1 MTQLRLPLSRRQL
14 IAGAAVTAAAAPLA
28 STASFVT
35 PAAAKA
41 EMKEVDRPT
50 HRRFKLGDFTLTTIN
65 DGAISVEDPQSIFGT
80 NASKEEFEAQ
90 AKASFL
96 PVDKLQ
102 ISFTPV
108 IVNTGSEL
116 VLFDTGNGDARMP
129 NAGHL
134 IHHTLKAAGYAP
146 EQVDKVVITHYHPDH
161 IGGLMMGG
169 NPTFPNA
176 TYVSAANEHD
186 FWSAPERMSGP
197 TERVAKLYES
207 NIKPMAEKFTF
218 IKDGDEVATGIRAM
232 AANGHTPGHTVYHI
246 ESAGQRILVG
256 GDFANQPYLSIAKPD
271 WHVRF
276 DMDKDAAVATRKKVL
291 DMLAADRI
299 PFTSYHMPF
308 PAVGYIDK
316 RADGSYHYVPVSFQL
331 DA

>member
-1 MTQLRLPLSRRQL
+1 MSQFSLPLSRRQL
-14 IAGAAVTAAAAPLA
+14 IAGAAVTAAAVPLA
-28 STASFVT
+28 GTVSSVT

-41 EMKEVDRPT
+41 EMKGVERPT

-80 NASKEEFEAQ
+80 NASKEDFEAQ
-90 AKASFL
+90 AQASFL

-146 EQVDKVVITHYHPDH
+146 EQVDKVIITHYHPDH
-161 IGGLMMGG
+161 IGGLMMAG
-169 NPTFPNA
+169 NATFPNA
-176 TYVSAANEHD
+176 TYVAAANEHD
-186 FWSAPERMSGP
+186 FWSAPERMSGG
-197 TERVAKLYES
+197 TERVAKLVES
-207 NIKPMAEKFTF
+207 NITPMKDKFTF
-218 IKDGDEVATGIRAM
+218 IKDGDEVAPGIRAM
-232 AANGHTPGHTVYHI
+232 ATNGHTPGHTAYHI

-256 GDFANQPYLSIAKPD
+256 GDFANQPYLSIAKPE

-276 DMDKDAAVATRKKVL
+276 DMDKDGAVATRKKVL

>member
-169 NPTFPNA
+169 NATFPNA
-176 TYVSAANEHD
+176 TYVAAGNEHD
-186 FWSAPERMSGP
+186 FWSAEERMTGP
-197 TERVAKLYES
+197 TERVAKLVAS
-207 NIKPMAEKFTF
+207 NITPMKDKFTF
-218 IKDGDEVATGIRAM
+218 IKDGDEVAPGIRAM

-299 PFTSYHMPF
+299 PFTSYQMPF